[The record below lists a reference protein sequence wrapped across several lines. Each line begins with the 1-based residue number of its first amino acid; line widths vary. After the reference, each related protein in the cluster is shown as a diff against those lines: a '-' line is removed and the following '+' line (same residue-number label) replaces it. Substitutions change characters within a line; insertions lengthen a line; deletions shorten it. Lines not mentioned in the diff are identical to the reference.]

1 MSNSME
7 TKNQTANQ
15 TKLNQMA
22 EGQVLSDQTALDKE
36 ALQLSAYL
44 LSYPSAEWRE
54 ALTDVQAA
62 WRAWPDSPLKESLGA
77 VLDYISSEQ
86 AREYEDEYVRVFDF
100 SGNTNMYLTSYDA
113 TNAEEQ
119 ASELLEYKAFFQ
131 KHGYDIAR
139 ELPDYVPAI
148 LELCSTLEPVEALE
162 ILQHGKEALATLRQR
177 LIDGKQ
183 VHAFVLD
190 VVLQIVE
197 RWEGT
202 LG

>member
-62 WRAWPDSPLKESLGA
+62 WRAWPDSPLKEVSGRCLI
-77 VLDYISSEQ
+77 ISVVNRH
-86 AREYEDEYVRVFDF
+86 ANTR
-100 SGNTNMYLTSYDA
+100 TNMC
-113 TNAEEQ
+113 
-119 ASELLEYKAFFQ
+119 AS
-131 KHGYDIAR
+131 
-139 ELPDYVPAI
+139 
-148 LELCSTLEPVEALE
+148 
-162 ILQHGKEALATLRQR
+162 
-177 LIDGKQ
+177 LISA
-183 VHAFVLD
+183 V
-190 VVLQIVE
+190 IPICI
-197 RWEGT
+197 
-202 LG
+202 